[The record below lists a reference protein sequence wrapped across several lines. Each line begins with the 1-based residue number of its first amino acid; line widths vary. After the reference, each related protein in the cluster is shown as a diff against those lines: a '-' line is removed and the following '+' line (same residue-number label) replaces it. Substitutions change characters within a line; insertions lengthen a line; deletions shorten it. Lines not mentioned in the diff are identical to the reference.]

1 MISTGKRQSSEPVS
15 TEDTYSFFVDRAVL
29 VISMARSKRGAFI
42 NCPPLES
49 LATSLT
55 MRPIYRVLIR

>member
-1 MISTGKRQSSEPVS
+1 M
-15 TEDTYSFFVDRAVL
+15 EDTCSFFVDRAVL